1 MARAIDMDKAMEV
14 AQIKYNDWNLAMA
27 AADGQREI
35 NLCFKKQELFKAVKA
50 VLECVPTLTPP
61 NEWVSVE
68 ERLPEEKQRV
78 IVRCER
84 VGTSVGW
91 ILWGNWMTDIGPG
104 AGKVTHWMPLPE
116 PPDKDNHVPA
126 KAPNEPLT
134 CKGDENG
141 EQRLIDANKILYHQA
156 WESGSMEPANEGVAL
171 MSEVQAMPT
180 IDPEA
185 LPIVRQ
191 LREELERVTAERDA
205 AIKELDE
212 VTSEVDDLA
221 EFVDREIHPVV
232 DYNLYLDLRENVD
245 AVSMFQHED
254 EWRGLHKEE

>member
-1 MARAIDMDKAMEV
+1 MDIEKLDINAVCFGILCNFTPVCEEEKAKE
-14 AQIKYNDWNLAMA
+14 
-27 AADGQREI
+27 
-35 NLCFKKQELFKAVKA
+35 AVKKMA
-50 VLECVPTLTPP
+50 
-61 NEWVSVE
+61 
-68 ERLPEEKQRV
+68 
-78 IVRCER
+78 
-84 VGTSVGW
+84 
-91 ILWGNWMTDIGPG
+91 
-104 AGKVTHWMPLPE
+104 
-116 PPDKDNHVPA
+116 
-126 KAPNEPLT
+126 
-134 CKGDENG
+134 